1 MRQAAF
7 FRWPDTVREKY
18 SFLKRPMTPEDIT
31 QALETRFG
39 KDVTQR
45 VSDDAWQV
53 EIEKSDDSAGV
64 RLLAIRPGSW
74 LKLMVPLM
82 QAAEAQP
89 FMTQMMAANFDE
101 TQEARYALH
110 QGVVWAVF
118 QYNMAALAAPQFESA
133 VECLLALKAD
143 GVSEFFN
150 RMVEAQ
156 VTQIIVAS
164 KKQGQT
170 LESTM
175 KTLDR
180 FYAEGMM
187 GDMGSAGNSD
197 YQQKALGAW
206 RRQLERLWPTIQV
219 EES

>member
-1 MRQAAF
+1 
-7 FRWPDTVREKY
+7 
-18 SFLKRPMTPEDIT
+18 MTPEDIT
-31 QALETRFG
+31 TALESRFG
-39 KDVTQR
+39 KEVTQR

-53 EIEKSDDSAGV
+53 ETKDV

-82 QAAEAQP
+82 QVAEAQP
-89 FMTQMMAANFDE
+89 FIAQMMAANFDE
-101 TQEARYALH
+101 TQEARYAFH
-110 QGVVWAVF
+110 QGIVWAVF
-118 QYNMAALAAPQFESA
+118 QYDMAALAQPQFESA
-133 VECLLALKAD
+133 VDCLLALKAD
-143 GVSEFFN
+143 GVDTFFN

-170 LESTM
+170 LDSTM

-180 FYAEGMM
+180 FYSEGMM
-187 GDMGSAGNSD
+187 GDIGDASNSE
-197 YQQKALGAW
+197 YQQQALGAW

-219 EES
+219 DELSE

>member
-1 MRQAAF
+1 
-7 FRWPDTVREKY
+7 
-18 SFLKRPMTPEDIT
+18 MTPEDIT
-31 QALETRFG
+31 TALESRFG
-39 KDVTQR
+39 KEVTQR

-53 EIEKSDDSAGV
+53 ETKDV

-82 QAAEAQP
+82 QVAEAQP
-89 FMTQMMAANFDE
+89 FIAQMMAANFDE
-101 TQEARYALH
+101 TQEARYAFH
-110 QGVVWAVF
+110 QGIVWAVF
-118 QYNMAALAAPQFESA
+118 QYDMAALAQPQFESA
-133 VECLLALKAD
+133 VDCLLALKAD
-143 GVSEFFN
+143 GVDTFFN

-180 FYAEGMM
+180 FYSEGMM
-187 GDMGSAGNSD
+187 GDIGDASNSE
-197 YQQKALGAW
+197 YQQQALGAW

-219 EES
+219 DELSE

>member
-1 MRQAAF
+1 
-7 FRWPDTVREKY
+7 
-18 SFLKRPMTPEDIT
+18 MTPDDIT
-31 QALETRFG
+31 TALENRFG

-45 VSDDAWQV
+45 VSEDAWQV
-53 EIEKSDDSAGV
+53 ETKAA

-82 QAAEAQP
+82 QVAEAQP
-89 FMTQMMAANFDE
+89 FITQMMAANFDE
-101 TQEARYALH
+101 TQEARYAFH

-118 QYNMAALAAPQFESA
+118 QHDMAALVLPQFESA

-143 GVSEFFN
+143 GVDVFFQ

-170 LESTM
+170 LEATM

-187 GDMGSAGNSD
+187 GDIGNASNSE
-197 YQQKALGAW
+197 YQQQALGAW

-219 EES
+219 DENE